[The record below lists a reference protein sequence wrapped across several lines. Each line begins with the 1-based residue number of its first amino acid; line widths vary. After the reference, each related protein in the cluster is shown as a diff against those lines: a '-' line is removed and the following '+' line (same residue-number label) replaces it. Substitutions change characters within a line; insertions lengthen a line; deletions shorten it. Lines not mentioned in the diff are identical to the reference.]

1 MSNPKEAQSTS
12 DLAVSQPPPLQLV
25 FGVDDDGSETSV
37 TSPYVT
43 TEEDSTNPLTG
54 YLPTTSSNE
63 SSTHRNGELQLHDD
77 QAETESVIT
86 STSEKGKSF
95 KETSEHDSVANA
107 VEGALQ
113 LNTDKERNEIKR
125 TDVKHPNIVGETHHH
140 NETLPT
146 SPSNETPPI
155 SPTVTLSPDLF
166 KTHSQD
172 GVFFNGIHY
181 LGSSTVDAPVS
192 ETEANRKMSVLKTQ
206 AGQPIPII
214 LQIPHNNQGDIMLK
228 DPSTNQILT
237 AFPIR
242 HVLFCARGNI
252 DSSLNDCL
260 ALNVV
265 HKRSG
270 VYHCHVFLCEIPEA
284 VSSAIIVTEQM

>member
-54 YLPTTSSNE
+54 YLPTTTSNE

-77 QAETESVIT
+77 QQAETESVIT

-228 DPSTNQILT
+228 DPSTN
-237 AFPIR
+237 PI
-242 HVLFCARGNI
+242 
-252 DSSLNDCL
+252 SDCL
-260 ALNVV
+260 PYTSCTV
-265 HKRSG
+265 
-270 VYHCHVFLCEIPEA
+270 LC
-284 VSSAIIVTEQM
+284 